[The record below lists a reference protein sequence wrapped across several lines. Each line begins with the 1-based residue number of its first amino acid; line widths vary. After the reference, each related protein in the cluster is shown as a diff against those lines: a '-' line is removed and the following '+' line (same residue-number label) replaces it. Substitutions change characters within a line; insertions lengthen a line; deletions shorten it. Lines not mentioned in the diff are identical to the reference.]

1 MKSQH
6 AVTRRITYTRSFSF
20 KAQHMKGNSQH
31 HRTIGYQIIIWCHY
45 FREISHMMKTK
56 YSVCL
61 NLKSGSIWFPQD
73 KIQKYSNVSTHSLY
87 TAAWLSSFASC
98 VTANVCL
105 CMAEAH
111 ACGLAG
117 LLVRFLSAPLTSLCL
132 SYFEACC
139 AVGCWLS
146 QQQTECWWMS
156 ARITCDWSH
165 CLSPLKFNPCV
176 ARRVKKGMHS
186 YFQHYLGDWGLHT
199 FTYIALG
206 SRTTASLAVLVNV
219 RGKVKG

>member
-105 CMAEAH
+105 CMAESH

-117 LLVRFLSAPLTSLCL
+117 LHLWVSLCPSHFSL
-132 SYFEACC
+132 SLLLWSMLCC
-139 AVGCWLS
+139 GMLAEPAADWMLMNVCTDNLRLISLS
-146 QQQTECWWMS
+146 V
-156 ARITCDWSH
+156 
-165 CLSPLKFNPCV
+165 SP
-176 ARRVKKGMHS
+176 
-186 YFQHYLGDWGLHT
+186 
-199 FTYIALG
+199 
-206 SRTTASLAVLVNV
+206 
-219 RGKVKG
+219 